1 MVARLREKH
10 LLSGEHFTVDETL
23 LEAWAGATSFQRKDG
38 NREPPEGSGSNL
50 TVDVHGE
57 KRFNATYESTTD
69 EDARPAKKSAGK
81 KAKLSYAGHV
91 LIENRNGLTGGQ
103 K

>member
-50 TVDVHGE
+50 TVDVPEIRG
-57 KRFNATYESTTD
+57 STRRMNQRRMRTRD
-69 EDARPAKKSAGK
+69 RRRRALGK
-81 KAKLSYAGHV
+81 KRS
-91 LIENRNGLTGGQ
+91 
-103 K
+103 